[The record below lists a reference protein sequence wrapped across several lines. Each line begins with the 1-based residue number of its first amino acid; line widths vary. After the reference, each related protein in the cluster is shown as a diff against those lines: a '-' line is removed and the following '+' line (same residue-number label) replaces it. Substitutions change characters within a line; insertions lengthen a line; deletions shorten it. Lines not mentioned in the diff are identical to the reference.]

1 MADPGVPLP
10 GSPRP
15 PGRLLGL
22 IEPHVTDRLVPDE
35 GEVVVD
41 EVVHHW
47 VVYVPRVLE
56 ILLAVGLAVLA
67 VFVPVI
73 VAFVPIIAAA
83 VLVVRAVAKGLA
95 SWVDRFVITNLR
107 VFRSWG
113 LVSRQ
118 LATMPIQRIL
128 DISVSKPLLGRVL
141 DYGHFQFESAA
152 QDQGLR
158 DIRYIARPFD
168 RDLTMQRVIQRAGL
182 RRGFPAV
189 PDSDDGD
196 GSSLWG
202 RSDRSGPSPRG
213 PEPPFDGPEPGE
225 WDPTG
230 PDPTGSDP
238 STPDSDGFGPPAPE
252 DQDGWGPERDE
263 PRRRGAVDTGPYG
276 RSTAAAPRRR
286 QPGSDERRPEPG
298 RPRRDRPDR

>member
-1 MADPGVPLP
+1 MADRGVPLP

-22 IEPHVTDRLVPDE
+22 IEPHVADRLVPDE

-41 EVVHHW
+41 EVLHHW
-47 VVYVPRVLE
+47 VVYVPRALE
-56 ILLAVGLAVLA
+56 VLLAIGLGILA

-83 VLVVRAVAKGLA
+83 VVLIHAVAKGLG

-113 LVSRQ
+113 LVTRE

-128 DISVSKPLLGRVL
+128 DISVTKPLLGRVL

-158 DIRYIARPFD
+158 DIRYIARPFE

-182 RRGFPAV
+182 RRGFRAV

-196 GSSLWG
+196 GSSLW
-202 RSDRSGPSPRG
+202 
-213 PEPPFDGPEPGE
+213 
-225 WDPTG
+225 DPTG
-230 PDPTGSDP
+230 PDPADRDRSSPDP
-238 STPDSDGFGPPAPE
+238 DGLGPPEAD
-252 DQDGWGPERDE
+252 DQDGGTPPPGRDL
-263 PRRRGAVDTGPYG
+263 PRRRVGPVDTGPYR
-276 RSTAAAPRRR
+276 RSPAVRPQRRLPAPNPEPDR
-286 QPGSDERRPEPG
+286 PRPEPD